1 MKTQEFNEY
10 LSRNGIHV
18 VTIADAAKIIG
29 KSKAY
34 ASLFLFR
41 DKALKL
47 AERGLYYTRDAT
59 EYEVASNIV
68 YPSYV
73 SLVSSLRFHNLT
85 EQMPNTIYVVI
96 TKRHA
101 PIEDLNGYRV
111 EFRSVSK
118 RMMFGYRKVDGAF
131 VADPEKAI
139 IDMIY
144 FNIFHEYAD
153 EMLEEGKIDLG
164 TLSRYLARA
173 GVDTIRRRVARAL
186 GGMAIA

>member
-1 MKTQEFNEY
+1 MKTSEFNEY
-10 LSRNGIHV
+10 LSSNGIHL
-18 VTIADAAKIIG
+18 VTIADTARIIG

-59 EYEVASNIV
+59 EYEIASNII

-73 SLVSSLRFHNLT
+73 SLISSLRFHNLT
-85 EQMPNTIYVVI
+85 EQIPNTIYIVT

-101 PIEDLNGYRV
+101 PIADINGYRV
-111 EFRSVSK
+111 EFRNVK
-118 RMMFGYRKVDGAF
+118 KGMMFGYRKVDGAF

-144 FNIFHEYAD
+144 FNIFYEYAD
-153 EMLEEGKIDLG
+153 EMLEKNKVDLS
-164 TLSRYLARA
+164 TLSRYLAMA
-173 GVDTIRRRVARAL
+173 GVGTIRRRV
-186 GGMAIA
+186 